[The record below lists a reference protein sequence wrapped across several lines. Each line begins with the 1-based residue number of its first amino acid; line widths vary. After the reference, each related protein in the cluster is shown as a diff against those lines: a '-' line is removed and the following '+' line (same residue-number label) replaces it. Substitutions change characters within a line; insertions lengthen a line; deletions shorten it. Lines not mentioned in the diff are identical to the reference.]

1 MLRAI
6 LKKAAAIDL
15 LADGPPPITA
25 QVKLALF
32 HNRIRAQGQRNRL
45 QMASVRAHRNLAID
59 IQGDGNHLCLNG
71 ELQNSSITIRGN
83 NNRIQ
88 IDSTACLTWTDISIL
103 AHDSEITVGA
113 GTTILGKPHQPNV
126 LLTRGEPSRIDI
138 GRECMFSYG
147 IEVRTSDSHPIFDD
161 QGTHINP
168 SADISIS
175 DQVWVGSR
183 CMILKGVNLGR
194 GSVLA
199 AASVLTRHIGERVIA
214 AGIPAKVIR
223 EDIQW
228 KR

>member
-25 QVKLALF
+25 RIKLALF
-32 HNRIRAQGQRNRL
+32 RNHCRAHGRRNRL
-45 QMASVRAHRNLAID
+45 QMASVRAHRDLGID
-59 IQGDGNHLCLNG
+59 IQGDGNDLSLNG
-71 ELQNSSITIRGN
+71 ELRNISIHIRGN
-83 NNRIQ
+83 NNRIR
-88 IDSTACLTWTDISIL
+88 IDSMACLTWTDISIL
-103 AHDSEITVGA
+103 ANDSEITVGTS
-113 GTTILGKPHQPNV
+113 TTILGKPNQPNT
-126 LLTRGEPSRIDI
+126 LLARGEPSRITI
-138 GRECMFSYG
+138 GRDCMFSYG
-147 IEVRTSDSHPIFDD
+147 IEVRTSDSHPIFDG

-175 DQVWVGSR
+175 DHVWVGSR
-183 CMILKGVNLGR
+183 CMVLKGGNLGQ

-199 AASVLTRHIGERVIA
+199 AASVLTRHIGERMIA

-228 KR
+228 RR